1 MLSKWATLKSV
12 KQLQLASLSIC
23 SESRAC
29 TAFHL
34 RVVRRTPKRL
44 WTTTSSTGKRVGT
57 DGVPPMRVDWL
68 TFREYFEPA
77 VRNVVWRAGL
87 RKISFGKHFNHPLTG
102 VTWPAGLRAIVFG
115 FHFDQPIESVVFPPG
130 LEELEFGPMFDQDVN
145 RTFNRRKER
154 NVRLP
159 FTRALA

>member
-1 MLSKWATLKSV
+1 MLSKWVTLKSV

-29 TAFHL
+29 TPFHL
-34 RVVRRTPKRL
+34 RVARRTPKRL
-44 WTTTSSTGKRVGT
+44 WTTTRSTGKKVGS
-57 DGVPPMRVDWL
+57 VPPMRVDRL

-87 RKISFGKHFNHPLTG
+87 RKISFGKQFNHPLTG
-102 VTWPAGLRAIVFG
+102 VAWPAGLRAIVFG

-130 LEELEFGPMFDQDVN
+130 VEELEFGPMFDQDIS
-145 RTFNRRKER
+145 R
-154 NVRLP
+154 
-159 FTRALA
+159 

>member
-12 KQLQLASLSIC
+12 KQLQLASLSLC

-34 RVVRRTPKRL
+34 RVVRRTPKGL
-44 WTTTSSTGKRVGT
+44 WTTTRSKGKRVGT
-57 DGVPPMRVDWL
+57 DGVPPIRVDWL

-87 RKISFGKHFNHPLTG
+87 RKISFGKQFNHPLTE
-102 VTWPAGLRAIVFG
+102 VTWPAGLRAIAFG
-115 FHFDQPIESVVFPPG
+115 SHFDQPIESVVFPPG
-130 LEELEFGPMFDQDVN
+130 LEELEFGAMFDQDIS
-145 RTFNRRKER
+145 RTFNRRKE
-154 NVRLP
+154 
-159 FTRALA
+159 